1 MDLIKEGFD
10 KQHIE
15 ETLKRCNEIIDT
27 IIKSNEILGLG
38 NSEIYTIQSVYEYYN
53 DTLHGTVDECIR
65 LHKDE
70 LLANGMQI
78 VTGKE
83 LKAMLVTQN
92 FCVTNKRGS
101 FECEGQTFANKSNRI
116 FNKRAILNIGMLL
129 TESKVAERV
138 RSDILDILF
147 RSDNNGTT
155 AEKIA
160 DNVKEKELNKLIAKA
175 YIEGDYTK
183 AAIYQGELNALIDK
197 DRKNQNQTCEYDI
210 RDAMQKRCRAVFN
223 LHTPEYNELYK
234 KAKQVTCNR
243 FNVTTWKDLKNYATT
258 HDVIPYIENELDLNV
273 IICELG
279 LEKMKKGKQKRLF

>member
-15 ETLKRCNEIIDT
+15 ETIKRCDEIIDI
-27 IIKSNEILGLG
+27 IIKSTEILGLG
-38 NSEIYTIQSVYEYYN
+38 NSGLYTVQQAADYFDVPKSAIEYHIN
-53 DTLHGTVDECIR
+53 DKRKRKEF
-65 LHKDE
+65 E
-70 LLANGMQI
+70 ANG
-78 VTGKE
+78 
-83 LKAMLVTQN
+83 LKLYTKQEILNLDSPSLEKIPNRGMLLMT
-92 FCVTNKRGS
+92 KR
-101 FECEGQTFANKSNRI
+101 T
-116 FNKRAILNIGMLL
+116 ILNIGMLL

-160 DNVKEKELNKLIAKA
+160 DNVKEEELQKQMAAAIL
-175 YIEGDYTK
+175 EGDYFK
-183 AAIYQGELNALIDK
+183 VAIYSAELNALMDK